1 MTSLPDPKELLTQF
15 EIVDPRAVT
24 RIPGGFGDSAIWRV
38 ETSAPDA
45 QILALRLF
53 GAGDERGFQR
63 EAAAMQAA
71 RRGGVPIPAVLGAE
85 IVAGRPVM
93 LLEWCPGRTMIE
105 EVLTHPER
113 AWSLG
118 SQLGA
123 AHGRLH
129 TCDPD
134 SDLQDRGVDWIAWMG
149 TGEPGLQERLA
160 DVSERS
166 PLPATILHLDLHPAN
181 VLVQSGRV
189 TGVIDWANAGVGDLR
204 ADVART
210 ASILRFAPVPPGPL
224 GAQVL
229 RFRRTFRRAW
239 RLAHR
244 RTHGYLPDMELFD
257 AWALA
262 AMVRDLGL
270 KVGRDNAA
278 AMGLSDAYFESLR
291 RALENRKR
299 RLGVA

>member
-1 MTSLPDPKELLTQF
+1 MTALPDPLDLLAQLG
-15 EIVDPRAVT
+15 IHDPRAVT

-38 ETSAPDA
+38 EPSEPDSRV
-45 QILALRLF
+45 LALRLF
-53 GAGDERGFQR
+53 GPGDERGFQR
-63 EAAAMQAA
+63 EAMAMRAA
-71 RRGGVPIPAVLGAE
+71 RNGDVPIPAVLGAE

-93 LLEWCPGRTMIE
+93 LLEWCPGRTMME
-105 EVLTHPER
+105 DLLTRPER
-113 AWSLG
+113 AWALG
-118 SQLGA
+118 TLLGNV
-123 AHGRLH
+123 HGRLH

-134 SDLQDRGVDWIAWMG
+134 PDLRTHGTDWISWMG
-149 TGEPGLQERLA
+149 TGEPALQERLVQ
-160 DVSERS
+160 VSERA
-166 PLPATILHLDLHPAN
+166 PLPLTILHLDFHPAN

-210 ASILRFAPVPPGPL
+210 ASILRFAPIPPGLPR
-224 GAQVL
+224 AQIMRL
-229 RFRRTFRRAW
+229 RRIFRRAW

-278 AMGLSDAYFESLR
+278 AMGLSDEYFASLT
-291 RALENRKR
+291 RALEQRKR
-299 RLGVA
+299 RLGLG